1 MTDRPLVITPVY
13 FPFTYISS
21 RLLRELAPC
30 WKEVAVY
37 QPSEIMIPSS
47 FRPWIDQGLLKLR
60 IPLKDAA
67 DTEKLRHELRSCQA
81 WGEMHGGIDVEYL
94 KAAGTAAPYV
104 NEMHSGIVT
113 DIKKYAG
120 TYRSPSG
127 EDAEKNLFSARLFL
141 HLAQDYDQKSDEM
154 KRDIRQFERNQLLL
168 EEALHPSSDQDT
180 LPDGLPGVDLSVMQ
194 QGEKPDVFMMQ
205 RIRAWNHLY
214 ARDSSDTDFL
224 FTDSRDALLLILGE
238 EYEKFEVSRCRLS
251 RSFPFHSFFAEAAT
265 TNWSEAM
272 QEKIDSL
279 TQEPHKNGALLKC
292 YLIPDQSSHVL
303 LERACSAKEE
313 LSQKTRQPDG
323 IKKNALFGLLELEAP

>member
-1 MTDRPLVITPVY
+1 
-13 FPFTYISS
+13 
-21 RLLRELAPC
+21 
-30 WKEVAVY
+30 
-37 QPSEIMIPSS
+37 
-47 FRPWIDQGLLKLR
+47 
-60 IPLKDAA
+60 
-67 DTEKLRHELRSCQA
+67 
-81 WGEMHGGIDVEYL
+81 MHGGIDVEYL
-94 KAAGTAAPYV
+94 KAVGTASPYV
-104 NEMHSGIVT
+104 NEMYSGVVT

-120 TYRSPSG
+120 ISRSTSG

-154 KRDIRQFERNQLLL
+154 KMDIRQFERNQHLL
-168 EEALHPSSDQDT
+168 EEALHPPSDQHT